1 MEKKNAGEKKEK
13 VFLTLKKRKK
23 RALEPL

>member
-1 MEKKNAGEKKEK
+1 MKKNAGEKKEK